1 MVSAEIG
8 TAFFTTPGIPADRLM
23 ALRRA
28 FDATMRDPEFLADVA
43 RATLSVGPMTG
54 EDLQKLIAQV
64 SNLPPDL
71 LEKIRVAYLSNQH

>member
-1 MVSAEIG
+1 MVSAEVG
-8 TAFFTTPGIPADRLM
+8 SAFFTTPGIPADRLM

-28 FDATMRDPEFLADVA
+28 FDATMKDPEFLADVQ
-43 RATLSVGPMTG
+43 RSTLSVGPMTG

-71 LEKIRVAYLSNQH
+71 LEKVRVAYLSNQH